1 LSPSASDDPRS
12 PFTVAHSSRGDSEGS
27 STAEFHADLAATVT
41 DQRLIGHAVG
51 VLMFVYDLDADNAV
65 EMLRW
70 GSRALDVTIRV
81 LARRLTED
89 VVGRARNGEVLPRCE
104 RVDLRS
110 TCDDVLFTPRTGQT
124 GVSARPQTVSDHDR
138 CGQ

>member
-1 LSPSASDDPRS
+1 LSPSASDDHRS
-12 PFTVAHSSRGDSEGS
+12 PFAVARSSRVDSEGN
-27 STAEFHADLAATVT
+27 STAEFRTPHDVADLAATVT

-89 VVGRARNGEVLPRCE
+89 VVGRTRNGEVLPRCE
-104 RVDLRS
+104 RVELRS
-110 TCDDVLFTPRTGQT
+110 TCDDVLFTPPTG
-124 GVSARPQTVSDHDR
+124 
-138 CGQ
+138 

>member
-1 LSPSASDDPRS
+1 MSPSASDDHRS
-12 PFTVAHSSRGDSEGS
+12 PFAVAQSSRGDSEGG
-27 STAEFHADLAATVT
+27 STDEFHDVADLAATVT

-70 GSRALDVTIRV
+70 GSQALDVTIRI

-110 TCDDVLFTPRTGQT
+110 TCDDVLFTPRTG
-124 GVSARPQTVSDHDR
+124 
-138 CGQ
+138 

>member
-1 LSPSASDDPRS
+1 MSPSASDAHRS
-12 PFTVAHSSRGDSEGS
+12 PFAVAQSSRGDGEGS
-27 STAEFHADLAATVT
+27 SPAEFHDVADLAATVT

-70 GSRALDVTIRV
+70 GSQALDVTIRV

-110 TCDDVLFTPRTGQT
+110 TCDDVLFTPRTG
-124 GVSARPQTVSDHDR
+124 
-138 CGQ
+138 